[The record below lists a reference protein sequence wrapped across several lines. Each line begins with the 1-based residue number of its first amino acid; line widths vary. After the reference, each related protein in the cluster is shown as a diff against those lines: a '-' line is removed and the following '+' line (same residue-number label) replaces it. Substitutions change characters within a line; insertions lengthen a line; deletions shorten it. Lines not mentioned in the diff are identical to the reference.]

1 VVMKTRRHVVIL
13 AASARTGSSGTSA
26 TAEIH
31 FSSLQRLRNCHF
43 CEREKNV
50 SNRVKAKIETQLTS
64 SK

>member
-31 FSSLQRLRNCHF
+31 FFSF
-43 CEREKNV
+43 
-50 SNRVKAKIETQLTS
+50 
-64 SK
+64 